1 MEKEKILDKMREL
14 RDVRDLQI
22 LSKELENI
30 NLDVDYKKDLAENK
44 VLDVKFTKIL
54 TLMVKKKKD

>member
-44 VLDVKFTKIL
+44 VLDVKYLGQIFYI
-54 TLMVKKKKD
+54 